1 MKKYWKFALLGSLAY
16 LVFLIIMMPAA
27 WWFRLLPLPAA
38 IQHGP
43 VTGTLWQGQIQQV
56 QYQQLQ
62 LAELRWQLQPWS
74 LLLLR
79 AELQLDSGSMQQQHL
94 PYLQAQLRL
103 SPVAVE
109 VRDALLRLPVPAVL
123 PLLELPLPVQAEG
136 NLLFDVSR
144 LVIREQQC
152 HELTGSAS
160 WLDAR
165 LQPPTGTWLNLE
177 HFHASLRCEN
187 NQPLLTTDPAN
198 ILALAI
204 DATVNQQ
211 GQLTVSGTLQPSAQ
225 LPDEVH
231 QAMRFVGT
239 PDAQGRYRLNF

>member
-1 MKKYWKFALLGSLAY
+1 MFALLGSLAY
-16 LVFLIIMMPAA
+16 VVFLIIMMPAA
-27 WWFRLLPLPAA
+27 WWLRLFPLPAA

-43 VTGTLWQGQIQQV
+43 VSGTLWQGQIQQV

-79 AELQLDSGSMQQQHL
+79 ADLQLDSGSMQQQQQ
-94 PYLQAQLRL
+94 PYLQAHLGL
-103 SPVAVE
+103 SPSAIE
-109 VRDALLRLPVPAVL
+109 VSDTLLRLPVPTVL
-123 PLLELPLPVQAEG
+123 PLLKLPVPVQADG
-136 NLLFDVSR
+136 NLLFDISH

-152 HELTGSAS
+152 HELAGSAS

-187 NQPLLTTDPAN
+187 KLPVLTTDPAN

-204 DATVNQQ
+204 DATVNPQ
-211 GQLTVSGTLQPSAQ
+211 GQLAVTGTLLPSAQ

-239 PDAQGRYRLNF
+239 PDAEGRYRLNF